1 MASLRAAQAQLLRNS
16 SFLDQIAGAL
26 LFAAS
31 QVVNEAS
38 ATPNHTNRVALANA
52 ILGNPAGPAGTFAPG
67 LLTNATIAAA
77 AATPDA
83 ITDGDVDFVVAG
95 LFDVYANQFAAAQAT
110 ITAPPPQVA
119 K

>member
-16 SFLDQIAGAL
+16 SFLDQIAGSL
-26 LFAAS
+26 LFSAS
-31 QVVNEAS
+31 QIVNES
-38 ATPNHTNRVALANA
+38 AGAANHANRATLANA
-52 ILGNPAGPAGTFAPG
+52 ILQNPASQASVFAPG

-83 ITDGDVDFVVAG
+83 ITDNDVDFVVAS
-95 LFDVYANQFAAAQAT
+95 LFNVYANQRAATQIA
-110 ITAPPPQVA
+110 APPPQIA